1 MALRRSISQTIKWKN
16 SILGA
21 ILSPSEAEDSKPNN
35 AQKASLIV
43 RFMALR
49 WGEYSLLA
57 LYISILS
64 GVIVALQYDPATPF
78 YSVSTIDLLVP
89 FGAYFRSLHFYS
101 SQLFFLFS
109 ICHLIGVFEES
120 QKLSRIQWGLL
131 SFSIPVALL
140 VLFTGYVL
148 RGDSTGYSAGM
159 IAESIILDIP
169 LIGATFNDLFF
180 SISDNG
186 MKRIYINHIIAFG
199 LLWGWMVWG
208 HVKKYR
214 ISFERNTLLTG
225 GILCFSVLV
234 MAPFEPDHLGVT
246 HIAGP
251 WFFLGLQE
259 LLRYMPPLLA
269 GVCIPSSFL
278 LALVFL
284 QKKNSAYRFCLFFV
298 IGWLLIYTV
307 LTAIALN
314 R

>member
-1 MALRRSISQTIKWKN
+1 MSQSETDGCHQEIKTEA
-16 SILGA
+16 GA
-21 ILSPSEAEDSKPNN
+21 FAYFK
-35 AQKASLIV
+35 
-43 RFMALR
+43 ALR
-49 WGEYSLLA
+49 WGEFSLLA
-57 LYISILS
+57 LYISVLS

-78 YSVSTIDLLVP
+78 YSVSTMDLLVP

-109 ICHLIGVFEES
+109 IFHLIGIFEET
-120 QKLSRIQWGLL
+120 QQFSRKQWILL
-131 SFSIPVALL
+131 SLSIPVALL

-148 RGDSTGYSAGM
+148 RADSTGYSAGM
-159 IAESIILDIP
+159 IAEAIILDIP
-169 LIGATFNDLFF
+169 WIGYNLNDILF

-186 MKRIYINHIIAFG
+186 MKRIYVNHIISFG

-214 ISFERNTLLTG
+214 ISFERNVLVTV
-225 GILCFSVLV
+225 GILLFSVFIV
-234 MAPFEPDHLGVT
+234 APFEPDHLGVT

-269 GVCIPSSFL
+269 GIIIPLILL
-278 LALVFL
+278 LALMFL
-284 QKKNSAYRFCLFFV
+284 QKRNRVYQICFFV
-298 IGWLLIYTV
+298 IVTWLFCYTV
-307 LTAIALN
+307 LTIIALN

>member
-1 MALRRSISQTIKWKN
+1 MLV
-16 SILGA
+16 A
-21 ILSPSEAEDSKPNN
+21 ILSRSESEDNKPE
-35 AQKASLIV
+35 AQTNTGAFASFKVI
-43 RFMALR
+43 R

-57 LYISILS
+57 LYISVLS
-64 GVIVALQYDPATPF
+64 GVIVALQYDPSTPF
-78 YSVSTIDLLVP
+78 YSVSTMDLLVP

-101 SQLFFLFS
+101 SQFFFLFS
-109 ICHLIGVFEES
+109 ICHLIGIFEETENF
-120 QKLSRIQWGLL
+120 SRKQWALL
-131 SFSIPVALL
+131 SLSIPVALL

-148 RGDSTGYSAGM
+148 RADSTGFSAGM
-159 IAESIILDIP
+159 IAEAIILDIP
-169 LIGATFNDLFF
+169 WIGQNLNDILF

-186 MKRIYINHIIAFG
+186 MKRIYVNHIIAFG

-214 ISFERNTLLTG
+214 ISFERNVLITISILL
-225 GILCFSVLV
+225 FSVFI

-269 GVCIPSSFL
+269 GIIFPLIL
-278 LALVFL
+278 LIALFFL
-284 QKKNSAYRFCLFFV
+284 QKKNDSYRLCLF
-298 IGWLLIYTV
+298 IIAGWLLSYAV
-307 LTAIALN
+307 LTVIALN